1 MARRTVVVGGG
12 LFGCWAALVLASRG
26 HTVVVVEQDH
36 QLLNRAS
43 LVNQARLHTGLHY
56 PRSLLTASEALSSY
70 QRFRSEF
77 PAAVHDFTQM
87 YAIARHGSKTSA
99 AGFER
104 FIDRLGLDAQPV
116 DASRWFRSSMVE
128 SAWIVEEPSFDAG
141 IIRDELSARL
151 RAEPRID
158 VVTGVPVASAS
169 ANASGVSVSLADGRE
184 IRADE
189 MVIATYAALNPVR
202 QALGLEPLTLQH
214 ELTEVVLGTVSGPL
228 QGRGFTI
235 MDGPFWS
242 MMPFGKTGEV
252 TLTSVGLTPVLRADS
267 APEFPCQLRR
277 EDCTPLTLAECS
289 TCPERPRSL
298 AGHQVQQMRLF
309 LTEADHFEPVRS
321 IWTVKTI
328 LRIAEVDDARPT
340 VVRREPDL
348 PVWTVFSGKVS
359 TVFDLEEALG

>member
-26 HTVVVVEQDH
+26 HTVVVVEQDQ

-56 PRSLLTASEALSSY
+56 PRSLLTASEALASY
-70 QRFRSEF
+70 QRFRQEF

-99 AGFER
+99 TGFEN
-104 FIDRLGLDAQPV
+104 FIDRLGLDAQRV
-116 DASRWFRSSMVE
+116 DAGRWFRSSMVE
-128 SAWIVEEPSFDAG
+128 AAWIVEEPSFDAG
-141 IIRDELSARL
+141 IIRNELAARL
-151 RAEPRID
+151 RAEARID
-158 VVTGVPVASAS
+158 VVTGVPVVDADAS
-169 ANASGVSVSLADGRE
+169 ANGVRVTLADGRE
-184 IRADE
+184 IQGDE

-202 QALGLEPLTLQH
+202 EALGLEPLTLQH
-214 ELTEVVLGTVSGPL
+214 ELTEVVLGKVSGPL

-267 APEFPCQLRR
+267 EPEFPCQARR
-277 EDCTPLTLAECS
+277 DDCTPLTLAECS
-289 TCPERPRSL
+289 TCPVRPRSL
-298 AGHQVQQMRLF
+298 SGHQVQQMRLF
-309 LTEADHFEPVRS
+309 LKEADSFEPVHS
-321 IWTVKTI
+321 MWTVKTI

-359 TVFDLEEALG
+359 TVFDLEEALA